1 MTKPDEIAPFYQLS
15 AVYHTYIYV
24 CMFLVPKNIDWT
36 CGAILEYPNFD
47 SFYPQSPISRSDCT
61 IPLTK
66 RVQLEMCPS
75 SWKLYLDG
83 FPFSVSFLAHL
94 EPKLELFELWEIML

>member
-75 SWKLYLDG
+75 SWKLKLFWVVG
-83 FPFSVSFLAHL
+83 RPGPQFSTS
-94 EPKLELFELWEIML
+94 KLPSLKKCYQA